1 MALNDE
7 MDAVLASGKADVD
20 PVSGN
25 EVPTGSL
32 PEEVRDDIPAQLSE
46 GEYVVPAD
54 VVRFFGVKFF
64 EDIRKKAK
72 KGFDEMEATGRIGGE
87 PAGMEMGNDEL
98 PFDVSELQMVD
109 DGEPEM
115 RKGGYVAGYSDG
127 GLNLDSASINAEFP
141 GTQVGVDTGTEEWR
155 VFVNEDGMTLTIR
168 FINGEPVSAIPPGYT
183 ENGQKAAEIAAPVS
197 RRSDDDSSSV
207 PPPEPVEDEEW
218 SDASLKDYEDAMAQ
232 RDSILDK
239 GLTVGASLISPVLG
253 VAARQAGHNKNY
265 KMMEG
270 LEKKLKGDLPKDE
283 RVKLEGF
290 YETLNEDREKV
301 DKDTRSGFIESS
313 GVFGGESNM
322 RENLED
328 RDGNGVGFGDTWL
341 GDLLGFDE
349 DGVGVQGDNLTD
361 SRAGTRRD
369 GDTSSVETKDDD
381 EDK

>member
-239 GLTVGASLISPVLG
+239 GLTV
-253 VAARQAGHNKNY
+253 Q
-265 KMMEG
+265 
-270 LEKKLKGDLPKDE
+270 
-283 RVKLEGF
+283 
-290 YETLNEDREKV
+290 
-301 DKDTRSGFIESS
+301 
-313 GVFGGESNM
+313 
-322 RENLED
+322 
-328 RDGNGVGFGDTWL
+328 
-341 GDLLGFDE
+341 
-349 DGVGVQGDNLTD
+349 
-361 SRAGTRRD
+361 
-369 GDTSSVETKDDD
+369 
-381 EDK
+381 

>member
-1 MALNDE
+1 
-7 MDAVLASGKADVD
+7 
-20 PVSGN
+20 
-25 EVPTGSL
+25 
-32 PEEVRDDIPAQLSE
+32 
-46 GEYVVPAD
+46 
-54 VVRFFGVKFF
+54 
-64 EDIRKKAK
+64 
-72 KGFDEMEATGRIGGE
+72 
-87 PAGMEMGNDEL
+87 MEMGNDEL